1 MADER
6 KLFEGIQIDQRIHCP
21 ICSTTNLRAVRE
33 NADAGEEI
41 EDSSATGFE
50 GLFPNGLK
58 DGFTD

>member
-6 KLFEGIQIDQRIHCP
+6 KLFEGIQIDQRIRCP
-21 ICSTTNLRAVRE
+21 ICHTTNSRAMRE

-41 EDSSATGFE
+41 EDSFATGFE
-50 GLFPNGLK
+50 SLFPNGLK